1 MKKFLSLILAL
12 TMVFAL
18 TACGS
23 KEGTEQGDASSD
35 KVYTLKMA
43 GVDAEGLPSSN
54 AMAWLA
60 EQVNERT
67 DGKVV
72 IKTYPNC
79 QLGEQKL
86 LYEGVMDGSIDMF
99 FGYLDPTYDAVYGL
113 TDIPFLASNYD
124 QIAYIVSDESQIYQ
138 AYKEHAPGID
148 MEFLGFFVNGVNGVF
163 STKDMGDY
171 LNPNAKKDC
180 VIRIANSP
188 LYRMAIEALGFST
201 VTIPYSD
208 TYTSL
213 QTGIMDGMTGIPSY
227 MVDQSFGD
235 LAKYY
240 CAYDLFMETN
250 VIMMSPSTVQKLP
263 DEYMQIIRDVCKEVT
278 ENSVKEVETNVND
291 GIAALEARGVNILP
305 ISDAQRAELAVEV
318 REKIW
323 PEVTE
328 YFGAD
333 LVALAEADIEAAS
346 KK

>member
-23 KEGTEQGDASSD
+23 KEGTEHGDASSD

-113 TDIPFLASNYD
+113 TDIPFLSSNYD

-138 AYKEHAPGID
+138 AYKEHAPA
-148 MEFLGFFVNGVNGVF
+148 
-163 STKDMGDY
+163 STWSSLDSLSMA
-171 LNPNAKKDC
+171 LTACFPP
-180 VIRIANSP
+180 RIW
-188 LYRMAIEALGFST
+188 AI
-201 VTIPYSD
+201 I
-208 TYTSL
+208 
-213 QTGIMDGMTGIPSY
+213 
-227 MVDQSFGD
+227 
-235 LAKYY
+235 
-240 CAYDLFMETN
+240 
-250 VIMMSPSTVQKLP
+250 
-263 DEYMQIIRDVCKEVT
+263 
-278 ENSVKEVETNVND
+278 
-291 GIAALEARGVNILP
+291 
-305 ISDAQRAELAVEV
+305 
-318 REKIW
+318 
-323 PEVTE
+323 
-328 YFGAD
+328 
-333 LVALAEADIEAAS
+333 
-346 KK
+346 